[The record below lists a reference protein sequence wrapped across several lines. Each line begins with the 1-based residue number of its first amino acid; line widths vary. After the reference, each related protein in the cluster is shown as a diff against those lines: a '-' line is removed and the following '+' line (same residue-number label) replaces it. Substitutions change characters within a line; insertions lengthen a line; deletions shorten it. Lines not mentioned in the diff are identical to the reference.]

1 LAPSFIYSIASS
13 PEQFAK
19 RIQADSAKWAK
30 VIQDANVHV
39 D

>member
-19 RIQADSAKWAK
+19 RIQADSAKWTK